1 MTPLVDRSKGRRRS
15 HEESRDAAVD
25 HRNPTET
32 CVQAP
37 GATAVTPATATRM
50 FFPAGDYQHAPAGV
64 VQLRV
69 IRGGSSYAEIDLGSG
84 LRRVFTRPGDLLLS
98 LPERATRFKIEEPR
112 ELTMITIDPSLA
124 SRLLASAGGTIE
136 ELAILTDRPI
146 RDSLVAELCRRLES
160 DQPSNGV
167 VREWELGL
175 IFANLLRLGQAHRRR
190 QKPPVLT
197 SRRFDRVLTEINAE
211 LEGGVSVDHL
221 AAIAGMPRRAFT
233 AAFRE
238 AAGLPVHQFI
248 LRRRV
253 DRAVE
258 LLENGDLPLA
268 EIAQR
273 SGFAHQAHMNRV
285 VTRLKGL
292 SPGRLRSKTKF

>member
-1 MTPLVDRSKGRRRS
+1 M
-15 HEESRDAAVD
+15 
-25 HRNPTET
+25 
-32 CVQAP
+32 
-37 GATAVTPATATRM
+37 VTVATATRL
-50 FFPAGDYQHAPAGV
+50 FFPAGDYHHAPAGV

-69 IRGGSSYAEIDLGSG
+69 IRGGSSYAEIDLGRG

-112 ELTMITIDPSLA
+112 ELTMITIDPVLA
-124 SRLLASAGGTIE
+124 SRLLASAGGA
-136 ELAILTDRPI
+136 LADLVTLTDRPI

-160 DQPSNGV
+160 EPPANADV
-167 VREWELGL
+167 HEWTLGL
-175 IFANLLRLGQAHRRR
+175 VFANLLRLGHAHRRR

-197 SRRFDRVLTEINAE
+197 SQRFDRVLAAISDD
-211 LEGGVSVDHL
+211 LESGVSIDHL
-221 AAIAGMPRRAFT
+221 AGIAGMPRRAFT

-238 AAGLPVHQFI
+238 ATELPVHQFI

-258 LLENGDLPLA
+258 LLENSDLPLA

-273 SGFAHQAHMNRV
+273 SGFTHQAHMNRV

-292 SPGRLRSKTKF
+292 SPGRLRSRGRHG